1 MYNKS
6 GRTAQE
12 WQELMLYDIMAVDD
26 EGLWKH
32 MKFGWSIP
40 RRNGKSE
47 LLIMRAIYG
56 LQNGERVLYT
66 AHRTTTSHSAW
77 EKIIDRITKMG
88 FLEKRT
94 SRPQSSLVL
103 SASSGSRVMEL
114 LISAHVHQRADLV
127 KAMTC
132 SSLTKRRNTPPT
144 KKQP

>member
-12 WQELMLYDIMAVDD
+12 WQELMMYDIMAVDD

-56 LQNGERVLYT
+56 LQNG
-66 AHRTTTSHSAW
+66 
-77 EKIIDRITKMG
+77 
-88 FLEKRT
+88 
-94 SRPQSSLVL
+94 
-103 SASSGSRVMEL
+103 
-114 LISAHVHQRADLV
+114 
-127 KAMTC
+127 
-132 SSLTKRRNTPPT
+132 
-144 KKQP
+144 

>member
-88 FLEKRT
+88 FLEKEDFKT
-94 SRPQSSLVL
+94 
-103 SASSGSRVMEL
+103 A
-114 LISAHVHQRADLV
+114 
-127 KAMTC
+127 
-132 SSLTKRRNTPPT
+132 
-144 KKQP
+144 KQFGL

>member
-1 MYNKS
+1 MPYEQTKGDEAIAMYNKS

-88 FLEKRT
+88 FLEKEDFKTAKQFGLECIKWLKGDGIINFRT
-94 SRPQSSLVL
+94 RSSKV
-103 SASSGSRVMEL
+103 
-114 LISAHVHQRADLV
+114 
-127 KAMTC
+127 
-132 SSLTKRRNTPPT
+132 
-144 KKQP
+144 

>member
-6 GRTAQE
+6 GRPAQE

-77 EKIIDRITKMG
+77 EKIIDLITKMG
-88 FLEKRT
+88 FLEKEDFKT
-94 SRPQSSLVL
+94 
-103 SASSGSRVMEL
+103 
-114 LISAHVHQRADLV
+114 
-127 KAMTC
+127 
-132 SSLTKRRNTPPT
+132 TKQFGMCGRREI
-144 KKQP
+144 

>member
-1 MYNKS
+1 MLPYEQTKGNEAIAMYNKS

-56 LQNGERVLYT
+56 LQNGERVLYP
-66 AHRTTTSHSAW
+66 AHRN
-77 EKIIDRITKMG
+77 G
-88 FLEKRT
+88 LY
-94 SRPQSSLVL
+94 
-103 SASSGSRVMEL
+103 
-114 LISAHVHQRADLV
+114 
-127 KAMTC
+127 
-132 SSLTKRRNTPPT
+132 
-144 KKQP
+144 